1 MQFPQSLNRSQLPLF
16 EAFLGQNMVPL
27 LVDTLELP
35 AWIEEPECFSEMSL
49 SGSAGHCRLLL
60 GPVLRELSQ
69 NQDARWLT
77 LIAPPASLTTAWLR
91 SVGLNLD
98 RLLVLQPRTEQSAME
113 LAGEA
118 LRLGRSHTV
127 VSWLDLQPG
136 QRKSLS
142 SAARLG
148 SAQSLNIRLD

>member
-16 EAFLGQNMVPL
+16 EAFLGNALTPL
-27 LVDTLELP
+27 LDDVVENPWLD
-35 AWIEEPECFSEMSL
+35 EPEPFSELRL
-49 SGSAGHCRLLL
+49 SGSLGNCRHLL
-60 GPVLRELSQ
+60 GPVLRELSL

-77 LIAPPASLTTAWLR
+77 LIAPPTSITTAWLR

-98 RLLVLQPRTEQSAME
+98 RLLVLQPNAGQEALD
-113 LAGEA
+113 LAREA

-127 VSWLDLQPG
+127 VSWIGLQPS
-136 QRKSLS
+136 QRASLT

>member
-16 EAFLGQNMVPL
+16 EAFLGNALTPL
-27 LVDTLELP
+27 LDDVVENSWLD
-35 AWIEEPECFSEMSL
+35 EPEPFSELRL
-49 SGSAGHCRLLL
+49 SGSLGNCRHLL
-60 GPVLRELSQ
+60 GPVLRELSL

-77 LIAPPASLTTAWLR
+77 LIAPPASITNAWLR
-91 SVGLNLD
+91 GVGLNLD
-98 RLLVLQPRTEQSAME
+98 RLLVLQPGTGQEALD
-113 LAGEA
+113 LAREA

-127 VSWLDLQPG
+127 VSWIGLQPN
-136 QRKSLS
+136 QRASLT

>member
-16 EAFLGQNMVPL
+16 EAFLGQSLVPQL
-27 LVDTLELP
+27 TDSVELP
-35 AWIEEPECFSEMSL
+35 SWAEESEPFSELSL
-49 SGSAGHCRLLL
+49 SGSLNHCRHLL

-77 LIAPPASLTTAWLR
+77 LIAPPAGLTNAWLR
-91 SVGLNLD
+91 SAGLNLD
-98 RLLVLQPRTEQSAME
+98 RLLVLQPRTGQNSFD
-113 LAGEA
+113 LAREA

-127 VSWLDLQPG
+127 VSWIKLQPA
-136 QRKSLS
+136 QRLSLS
-142 SAARLG
+142 CSARLG

>member
-16 EAFLGQNMVPL
+16 EAFLGQNLPPL
-27 LVDTLELP
+27 MADTLELP
-35 AWIEEPECFSEMSL
+35 TWIEEPECFSEMSL
-49 SGSAGHCRLLL
+49 NGSVGHCRLLL

-77 LIAPPASLTTAWLR
+77 LVAPPASLTTAWLR

-98 RLLVLQPRTEQSAME
+98 RLLVLQPRAEQDALE
-113 LAGEA
+113 LTREA

-127 VSWLDLQPG
+127 VSWLDLQPE
-136 QRKSLS
+136 QRKSLGN
-142 SAARLG
+142 AARLG
-148 SAQSLNIRLD
+148 SAQSLNVCLE

>member
-16 EAFLGQNMVPL
+16 EAFLGSSMPQL
-27 LVDTLELP
+27 LDDLVETPWLD
-35 AWIEEPECFSEMSL
+35 EPEPFSELRL
-49 SGSAGHCRLLL
+49 SGSPGNCRHLL

-77 LIAPPASLTTAWLR
+77 LVAPPAAITNAWLR

-98 RLLVLQPRTEQSAME
+98 RLLLLQPRTSQDALE
-113 LAGEA
+113 LTREA

-127 VSWLDLQPG
+127 VSWLNLQAA
-136 QRKSLS
+136 QRAHLS
-142 SAARLG
+142 SAARIG

>member
-16 EAFLGQNMVPL
+16 EAFLGQNLAPL
-27 LVDTLELP
+27 LTEEVALP
-35 AWIEEPECFSEMSL
+35 WVEEVEPFSELSL
-49 SGSAGHCRLLL
+49 SGSLGHCRNLL

-69 NQDARWLT
+69 NQNARWLT

-91 SVGLNLD
+91 NTGLNLE
-98 RLLVLQPRTEQSAME
+98 RLLVLQPRAGQSAME
-113 LAGEA
+113 LASEA

-127 VSWLDLQPG
+127 VSWINLQG
-136 QRKSLS
+136 TQRHGLS
-142 SAARLG
+142 AAARLG

>member
-16 EAFLGQNMVPL
+16 EAFLGNPLTPL
-27 LVDTLELP
+27 LDDVVENPWLD
-35 AWIEEPECFSEMSL
+35 EPEPFSELRL
-49 SGSAGHCRLLL
+49 SGSLGNCRHLL
-60 GPVLRELSQ
+60 GPVLRELSL

-98 RLLVLQPRTEQSAME
+98 RLLVLQPSTGQEALD
-113 LAGEA
+113 LAREA

-127 VSWLDLQPG
+127 VSWIGLQPN
-136 QRKSLS
+136 QRASLT

>member
-16 EAFLGQNMVPL
+16 EAFLGNALTPL
-27 LVDTLELP
+27 LDDAVENPWLD
-35 AWIEEPECFSEMSL
+35 EPEPFSELRL
-49 SGSAGHCRLLL
+49 SGSLGNCRHLL
-60 GPVLRELSQ
+60 GPVLRELSL

-77 LIAPPASLTTAWLR
+77 LITPPTSITTAWLR

-98 RLLVLQPRTEQSAME
+98 RLLVLQPNAGQEALD
-113 LAGEA
+113 LAREA

-127 VSWLDLQPG
+127 VSWIGLQPS
-136 QRKSLS
+136 QRASLT

>member
-16 EAFLGQNMVPL
+16 EAFLGNGITPL
-27 LVDTLELP
+27 LDDI
-35 AWIEEPECFSEMSL
+35 IETTWPEQPEPFSELRL
-49 SGSAGHCRLLL
+49 SGAPGICRHLL
-60 GPVLRELSQ
+60 GPMLRELSQ

-77 LIAPPASLTTAWLR
+77 LVAPPASITNAWLR

-98 RLLVLQPRTEQSAME
+98 RLLLLQPRTGQDA
-113 LAGEA
+113 LDLTREA

-127 VSWLDLQPG
+127 ISWISLQPG
-136 QRKSLS
+136 QRANLA

>member
-16 EAFLGQNMVPL
+16 EAFLGQNMAPL
-27 LVDTLELP
+27 LNDVVELP
-35 AWIEEPECFSEMSL
+35 WVVETEPFSELSL
-49 SGSAGHCRLLL
+49 TGSLGHCRNLL

-91 SVGLNLD
+91 NAGLNLD
-98 RLLVLQPRTEQSAME
+98 RLLVLQPRNGQNALD
-113 LAGEA
+113 LASEA

-127 VSWLDLQPG
+127 VSWINLQAM
-136 QRKSLS
+136 QRHSLS
-142 SAARLG
+142 AAARLG

>member
-16 EAFLGQNMVPL
+16 EAFLGQNMAPL
-27 LVDTLELP
+27 LNDIVELP
-35 AWIEEPECFSEMSL
+35 WVEETDPFSELSL
-49 SGSAGHCRLLL
+49 SGSLGHCRNLL

-91 SVGLNLD
+91 NAGLNLD
-98 RLLVLQPRTEQSAME
+98 RLLVLQPRSGQSALD
-113 LAGEA
+113 LASEA

-127 VSWLDLQPG
+127 VSWINLQAM
-136 QRKSLS
+136 QRHSLS
-142 SAARLG
+142 AAARLG